1 MFYLNFINFNLDI
14 ELNVLNGGIYVTPQR
29 EKAEALIYQVM
40 DKLDKK
46 EYNSAYYKELFSKM
60 SDAEFMKFC
69 KRNLPFRFHTKPFV
83 VEPKMYDIE
92 EALKVLNVPLLEK
105 VALPY
110 LYIDKNGNPVWSKE
124 AMVIY
129 IHIKKMKQFIT
140 KKNSTPSDIDNRDM
154 KSGLLISADK
164 GGQTSDREME
174 ALTVMGLDKTMDE
187 MSTWRADYMNAKSTA
202 YQTISTIGSISNKD
216 IPIRNEDSIAKNT
229 LNAYMVSSLLNSN
242 ILNSD
247 YMLPKTIADRKPKVV
262 RKMD

>member
-1 MFYLNFINFNLDI
+1 M
-14 ELNVLNGGIYVTPQR
+14 TPQR

-60 SDAEFMKFC
+60 SDSEFMKFC

-92 EALKVLNVPLLEK
+92 EALKVLKVPLLEK

-124 AMVIY
+124 AMVVY

-140 KKNSTPSDIDNRDM
+140 KKNSTPSGIDNRDM
-154 KSGLLISADK
+154 KSGLLVSFDK
-164 GGQTSDREME
+164 GGKTSDREME
-174 ALTVMGLDKTMDE
+174 ALAVMGMDKTMEE
-187 MSTWRADYMNAKSTA
+187 MSTWRADYMDAKSIA
-202 YQTISTIGSISNKD
+202 YQTISTLGKISEKD
-216 IPIRNEDSIAKNT
+216 IPIDDIDSISKNT
-229 LNAYMVSSLLNSN
+229 LNSYMVASLLNTN
-242 ILNSD
+242 MLNKD
-247 YMLPKTIADRKPKVV
+247 YMLPKTLANKKPKIV
-262 RKMD
+262 REID